1 MPPRRRPDP
10 ESAAEV
16 AAAFERGQTPDK
28 DLQRRATRH
37 LLAVLAEKAP
47 GHAIEVRVPPY
58 GAVQCGEGPRHT
70 RGTPPNVI
78 ETDPLTWLR
87 LALGQQT
94 FADAKADG
102 RISASGNRADISQWL
117 PV

>member
-1 MPPRRRPDP
+1 MPPRRRLDP

-16 AAAFERGQTPDK
+16 AAAFDRGETPDR

-47 GHAIEVRVPPY
+47 GHAVEVRVPPY

-70 RGTPPNVI
+70 RGTPPNVV
-78 ETDPLTWLR
+78 ETDPLTWLQ
-87 LALGQQT
+87 LALGRRT
-94 FADAKADG
+94 FADAKDAG
-102 RISASGNRADISQWL
+102 KVSASGNRADLSQWL